1 MSKAEGVSPGVCEG
15 RLSVATVHGLS
26 ISVIAFTGTDI
37 ALVSKL

>member
-1 MSKAEGVSPGVCEG
+1 MCECEG

-26 ISVIAFTGTDI
+26 ISVITYSYSVTGTDI